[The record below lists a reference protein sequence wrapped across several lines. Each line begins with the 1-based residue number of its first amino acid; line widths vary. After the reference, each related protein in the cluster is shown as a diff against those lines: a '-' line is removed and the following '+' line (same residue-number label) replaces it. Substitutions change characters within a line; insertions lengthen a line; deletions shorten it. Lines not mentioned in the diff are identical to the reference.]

1 MKKLILSAVLFLGF
15 ALINLSAQPKL
26 EIIGGDTYDWGDVK
40 PIQSPIKTKIK
51 LKNVGNAELNI
62 SNVKPGCGC
71 TTAPLDKSKLKPG
84 EEATLDVSLRIS
96 GYNGHVTKSIRIT
109 SNDKDHPT
117 QLLWLKCNVIR
128 DIQILPNKY
137 LNFQQMTIGYPS
149 EAKVSIKNNSKE
161 NITLSDFTTKPESM
175 TINLKGKVL
184 LKPGESVELKAKYT
198 AEKLG
203 SFRGNITMKTTNK
216 ENKILS
222 LTAFGRGKKSPIFN
236 EKPKNSK

>member
-1 MKKLILSAVLFLGF
+1 MKKLLFSVALLLGF
-15 ALINLSAQPKL
+15 ALINLNAQPKL
-26 EIIGGDTYDWGDVK
+26 EIVGGDTYDWGNVK
-40 PIQSPIKTKIK
+40 PAQSPIKIKIK

-84 EEATLDVSLRIS
+84 EVATLDISLRIS

-117 QLLWLKCNVIR
+117 QLLWLKANVIR

-149 EAKVSIKNNSKE
+149 NAKISIKNNSKE
-161 NITLSDFTTKPESM
+161 KITLSDFTTKPDGL
-175 TINLKGKVL
+175 TINLKGKVT
-184 LKPGESVELKAKYT
+184 LKPGETVELKAKFT
-198 AEKLG
+198 PVKIG
-203 SFRGNITMKTTNK
+203 SFRGNVTMKTTNK

-222 LTAFGRGKKSPIFN
+222 LTAFGRVKKSPIFN
-236 EKPKNSK
+236 EKPKK